1 MINVRERW
9 LVAGALC
16 LILWPALSCTQD
28 ARWKK
33 NMSLGERALEEARY
47 DEAEKIF
54 LACVSDA
61 ENFGES
67 DERLPLSL
75 NNLAWLYRLQGK
87 YAEAEPLY
95 QRALGIYETALGPE
109 HPYVAT
115 GLNKLALLYPT
126 PGKYAE
132 AEPLYQRSLAIR
144 EKALGPEHPDVAQSL
159 NNLAL
164 LYKAQGKHAE
174 AEPLDQRALGI
185 YEKALGP
192 EHPDVATSL
201 NNLAG
206 LYHAQGKHAEAK
218 DMEERA
224 KAIRAKRDPGRQ

>member
-47 DEAEKIF
+47 DEAEKMF
-54 LACVSDA
+54 LACLSDA

-109 HPYVAT
+109 HPHVADT
-115 GLNKLALLYPT
+115 LENYADLLR
-126 PGKYAE
+126 KMERDAE
-132 AEPLYQRSLAIR
+132 AEEM
-144 EKALGPEHPDVAQSL
+144 EK
-159 NNLAL
+159 
-164 LYKAQGKHAE
+164 
-174 AEPLDQRALGI
+174 
-185 YEKALGP
+185 
-192 EHPDVATSL
+192 
-201 NNLAG
+201 
-206 LYHAQGKHAEAK
+206 
-218 DMEERA
+218 RA